1 MDSSP
6 EERRI
11 VTRRAAT
18 GRMSWR
24 PPFTRSWRARRREKH
39 LDAVAVVEEVS
50 LTGAR
55 LIVPRT
61 DGLQVGAIA
70 GVEAD
75 GYEGTVEIRWIE
87 DHDDADR
94 ARVGVEFCE
103 LSPELRQRVD
113 DLLGEERRESVDWRW
128 EIAR

>member
-1 MDSSP
+1 MDPSS
-6 EERRI
+6 EDRRI

-18 GRMSWR
+18 GRMSWL

-39 LDAVAVVEEVS
+39 LDATAIVEEVS

-55 LIVPRT
+55 LVIPLT
-61 DGLQVGAIA
+61 DGLTVGAVA

-75 GYEGTVEIRWIE
+75 GHVGTVEIRWIE
-87 DHDDADR
+87 GHDDPER

-103 LSPELRQRVD
+103 LSPELRERVH
-113 DLLGEERRESVDWRW
+113 DLMGEDRKEAVDWRW

>member
-1 MDSSP
+1 MDPSS

-39 LDAVAVVEEVS
+39 LDAIAIVEEVS

-55 LIVPRT
+55 LVVPRT
-61 DGLQVGAIA
+61 HGLHIGAIA

-75 GYEGTVEIRWIE
+75 GHVGTVEIRWIE
-87 DHDDADR
+87 EHDDPMR

-103 LSPELRQRVD
+103 LSPELQERVH
-113 DLLGEERRESVDWRW
+113 DLMGEDRKEAVDWRW